1 VRGAGWGVDE
11 DYSGEIPEITEK
23 RVCKIRR
30 QGETMTSLET
40 MKRHYQRRDLA
51 AREWKQKGG
60 KVVGYVSDDV
70 PEEMIRA
77 AGFFPFRISGDPRCG
92 TGEADRYTEPFYDPS
107 VRSMLNMLLTG
118 RYDFLDFLVV
128 PHSSDAVLRLYYHL
142 RDIRQMDPTARLP
155 EMHLFDILHTR
166 FWRTGL
172 YIRDRVRELKKKL
185 EAWSGKELSN
195 EALSQAIAVANEN
208 KSLLKRVSGLREAEP
223 SLLSGMDALQVI
235 GSSMVMLKEDHNTIL
250 RRFLSEEKR
259 PGGEK
264 PRLFV
269 EGSSIDNLQFY
280 ELVESC
286 GATIVAESHDWGNR
300 SFDDPVD
307 PTLDPVEAIAE
318 RYHLR
323 SPSPR
328 MHSID
333 RRVAYTVER
342 AVQAKSRGAIFFF
355 LEWDSAPAWDY
366 PDQKKALEEKGMPA
380 LCFETQPYLL
390 SDADKAQIKTR
401 LGPWLETI

>member
-1 VRGAGWGVDE
+1 MD
-11 DYSGEIPEITEK
+11 P
-23 RVCKIRR
+23 
-30 QGETMTSLET
+30 LET

-51 AREWKQKGG
+51 ARAWRERGG
-60 KVVGYVSDDV
+60 KVVGYVGDDV

-77 AGFFPFRISGDPRCG
+77 AGFFPLRISGDPWGG
-92 TGEADRYTEPFYDPS
+92 TEEADRYTEPFYDPS

-142 RDIRQMDPTARLP
+142 RDIQQMDSALKLP
-155 EMHLFDILHTR
+155 DLHLFDILHTR
-166 FWRTGL
+166 FWMTGL
-172 YIRDRVRELKKKL
+172 YIRDRVREFKKKL
-185 EAWSGKELSN
+185 EAWSGKELSK
-195 EALSQAIAVANEN
+195 EALSQAIAVGNEN
-208 KSLLKRVSGLREAEP
+208 KNLLMKVSDLREADP

-235 GSSMVMLKEDHNTIL
+235 GSSMVMPKEEHNTLL
-250 RRFLSEEKR
+250 RQFLSMEKR

-307 PTLDPVEAIAE
+307 PTLDPLEAIAE

-328 MHSID
+328 MHSIG

-342 AVQAKSRGAIFFF
+342 AVRAKSRGAIFFF

-366 PDQKKALEEKGMPA
+366 PDQKKALEEKGIPT
-380 LCFETQPYLL
+380 LCFETQKYLL
-390 SDADKAQIKTR
+390 SDADKTQMKTKIKQ
-401 LGPWLETI
+401 WLETISRPCGK